1 MNETNF
7 EHAIYAVLLQIAV
20 GVLTGNWWIGAAAG
34 VFFFLGREHAQFERK
49 LAVAGGT
56 VGTLNPLA
64 GFQLWKWSLD
74 SQLDLAFPVA
84 ATLLVAL
91 GWHLGVSV
99 PFVALFAALVLLNVA
114 DAVLTVR
121 VLDGGGRELNPIMAK
136 AMSWIGVVPA
146 LVVVKVVA
154 LAAFYVG
161 LGVQAPDW
169 VYTPHVTA
177 GLCGFYGLVVCNNWR
192 LVAAQA

>member
-7 EHAIYAVLLQIAV
+7 EHAICGVLLQIAV
-20 GVLTGNWWIGAAAG
+20 GLLTGNWWIGAAAG
-34 VFFFLGREHAQFERK
+34 AFFFLGREHAQFERK
-49 LAVAGGT
+49 LAGT
-56 VGTLNPLA
+56 VGTLNSLA
-64 GFQLWKWSLD
+64 GLQIWRWSLD

-91 GWHLGVSV
+91 GWHFGVNV

-136 AMSWIGVVPA
+136 VMGWIGVVPA

-169 VYTPHVTA
+169 VYAPHVTA
-177 GLCGFYGLVVCNNWR
+177 VLCGFYGLVVCNNWR
-192 LVAAQA
+192 LVAGQA

>member
-34 VFFFLGREHAQFERK
+34 VFFFLGRE
-49 LAVAGGT
+49 
-56 VGTLNPLA
+56 
-64 GFQLWKWSLD
+64 
-74 SQLDLAFPVA
+74 
-84 ATLLVAL
+84 
-91 GWHLGVSV
+91 
-99 PFVALFAALVLLNVA
+99 
-114 DAVLTVR
+114 
-121 VLDGGGRELNPIMAK
+121 LNPIMAK

-146 LVVVKVVA
+146 LAVVKVVA

>member
-7 EHAIYAVLLQIAV
+7 EHAIYGVLLQIAV
-20 GVLTGNWWIGAAAG
+20 GLLTGNWWIGAAAG
-34 VFFFLGREHAQFERK
+34 AFFFFGREHAQFERK
-49 LAVAGGT
+49 LAGAGGT

-74 SQLDLAFPVA
+74 SKLDLAFPVA

-91 GWHLGVSV
+91 GWQLGVSV

-121 VLDGGGRELNPIMAK
+121 VLDAGGRELNPIMAK

-146 LVVVKVVA
+146 LVLLKVVT

-161 LGVQAPDW
+161 LGVEVEGWP
-169 VYTPHVTA
+169 YTAHLTA

-192 LVAAQA
+192 LVAGQA

>member
-84 ATLLVAL
+84 
-91 GWHLGVSV
+91 
-99 PFVALFAALVLLNVA
+99 
-114 DAVLTVR
+114 
-121 VLDGGGRELNPIMAK
+121 GRCWWP
-136 AMSWIGVVPA
+136 S
-146 LVVVKVVA
+146 
-154 LAAFYVG
+154 
-161 LGVQAPDW
+161 
-169 VYTPHVTA
+169 A
-177 GLCGFYGLVVCNNWR
+177 GTS
-192 LVAAQA
+192 A

>member
-7 EHAIYAVLLQIAV
+7 EHAIFAVLMQIAA
-20 GVLTGNWWIGAAAG
+20 GLLTGNWWIGAAAG
-34 VFFFLGREHAQFERK
+34 AFFFLGREHAQAENRVKKEGWAKYPEFECLAPRFWSMDAV
-49 LAVAGGT
+49 LDWVCPAVA
-56 VGTLNPLA
+56 V
-64 GFQLWKWSLD
+64 
-74 SQLDLAFPVA
+74 V
-84 ATLLVAL
+84 LVAL

-99 PFVALFAALVLLNVA
+99 PFVALFAALVLLNIA

-121 VLDGGGRELNPIMAK
+121 VLDQGGRELNPAMAK
-136 AMSWIGVVPA
+136 VMEWIGVVPA

-161 LGVQAPDW
+161 LGVQVPDW
-169 VYTPHVTA
+169 VYAPHVTV

-192 LVAAQA
+192 QMAGKA